1 MDADRSLVD
10 AAAGGS
16 REAFDDLVRRYSR
29 PVLNLV
35 RAMGAADADVDDLAQ
50 EAFVRAWRG
59 IGGFR
64 SDSTFRTWIFGIAIN
79 VVRSHR
85 VKQSRSRLLFWSPPA
100 GQDLRND
107 PLERAAVDDGTEATL
122 ALRQVID
129 RALAALPEELRAAV
143 VLRDVQGLEY
153 REIAD
158 ALGVPIGTVES
169 RIFRARQRLR
179 PLLETTRKK

>member
-10 AAAGGS
+10 AAADGG
-16 REAFDDLVRRYSR
+16 REAFDELVLLYQGS
-29 PVLNLV
+29 VLNLI
-35 RAMGAADADVDDLAQ
+35 RAMGAADADADDLLQ
-50 EAFVRAWRG
+50 EAFVRAWRS

-79 VVRSHR
+79 VVRTHR
-85 VKQSRSRLLFWSPPA
+85 VRQARSRLLFWSPA
-100 GQDLRND
+100 RQDPTAD
-107 PLERAAVDDGTEATL
+107 PLDRASADEGVEAAL
-122 ALRQVID
+122 VLRQAID

-158 ALGVPIGTVES
+158 VLGVPIGTVES

-179 PLLETTRKK
+179 PLLETMRRK

>member
-10 AAAGGS
+10 AAADGG
-16 REAFDDLVRRYSR
+16 REAFDALVLRYQA
-29 PVLNLV
+29 PVLNLI
-35 RAMGAADADVDDLAQ
+35 RAMGAADADADDLVQ
-50 EAFVRAWRG
+50 EAFVRAWRS

-85 VKQSRSRLLFWSPPA
+85 VKQARSRLLFWSPARQDPA
-100 GQDLRND
+100 AD
-107 PLERAAVDDGTEATL
+107 PLDRASTDEGVEASL
-122 ALRQVID
+122 VLRQAID
-129 RALAALPEELRAAV
+129 RALAALPEDLRAAV
-143 VLRDVQGLEY
+143 VLRDVHGLDY

-158 ALGVPIGTVES
+158 VLGVPIGTVES

-179 PLLETTRKK
+179 PLLETMRRK